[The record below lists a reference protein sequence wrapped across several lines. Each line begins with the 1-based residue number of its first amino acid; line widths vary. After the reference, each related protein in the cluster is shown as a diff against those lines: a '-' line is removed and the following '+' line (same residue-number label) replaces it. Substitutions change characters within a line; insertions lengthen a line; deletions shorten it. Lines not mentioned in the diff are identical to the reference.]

1 MSTPNNSLPQHV
13 AIIMDGNGRWAKKQ
27 GLLTR
32 VRGHESGVE
41 ALRRTATA
49 AAEIGIRYLTVYAFS
64 SENWARPK
72 MEVDA
77 LMSILVNAL
86 HKELPTLQENRIKL
100 HAIGRLQDL
109 PAACQRQL
117 NQVMEATATNNRMTL
132 TLALSYGSREELVD
146 AFQHVAREAAAG
158 RLRPED
164 LDAKTV
170 ERFLYTAG
178 MPDPDLVIRTSG
190 EQRISNFLLWQISY
204 AELFFTPVLWP
215 DFDRLHLEEALAA
228 YAGRER
234 RKGLTSEQVAP
245 NVA

>member
-1 MSTPNNSLPQHV
+1 
-13 AIIMDGNGRWAKKQ
+13 MDGNGRWAKKQ

-109 PAACQRQL
+109 PAVCQRQL
-117 NQVMEATATNNRMTL
+117 NEVIEATATNERMTL

-170 ERFLYTAG
+170 ERFLYTTD

-190 EQRISNFLLWQISY
+190 ELRISNFLLWQISY

>member
-1 MSTPNNSLPQHV
+1 
-13 AIIMDGNGRWAKKQ
+13 MDGNGRWAKKQ

-86 HKELPTLQENRIKL
+86 HKELPTLQNNRIKL
-100 HAIGRLQDL
+100 HAIGRLHDL
-109 PAACQRQL
+109 PASCQRQL
-117 NQVMEATATNNRMTL
+117 IEVMEATATNDRMTL

-146 AFQHVAREAAAG
+146 AFQHVAREVAAG

-170 ERFLYTAG
+170 ERFLYTTD

-190 EQRISNFLLWQISY
+190 EQRLSNFLLWQAAY
-204 AELFFTPVLWP
+204 AEFVFMDVLWP
-215 DFDRLHLEEALAA
+215 DFGEAHFAA
-228 YAGRER
+228 ALREYAGRER
-234 RKGLTSEQVAP
+234 RFGARP
-245 NVA
+245 G

>member
-1 MSTPNNSLPQHV
+1 
-13 AIIMDGNGRWAKKQ
+13 MDGNGRWAKKQ

-109 PAACQRQL
+109 PAVCQRQL
-117 NQVMEATATNNRMTL
+117 NEVIEATATNNRMTL

-170 ERFLYTAG
+170 ERFLYTSG

>member
-1 MSTPNNSLPQHV
+1 
-13 AIIMDGNGRWAKKQ
+13 
-27 GLLTR
+27 
-32 VRGHESGVE
+32 
-41 ALRRTATA
+41 
-49 AAEIGIRYLTVYAFS
+49 
-64 SENWARPK
+64 

-109 PAACQRQL
+109 PAVCQRQL
-117 NQVMEATATNNRMTL
+117 NEVIEATATNNRMTL

-170 ERFLYTAG
+170 ERFLYTSG

>member
-27 GLLTR
+27 GFLTR

-72 MEVDA
+72 LEVDA

-86 HKELPTLQENRIKL
+86 HKELSTLQENRIKL

-109 PAACQRQL
+109 PADGA
-117 NQVMEATATNNRMTL
+117 V
-132 TLALSYGSREELVD
+132 
-146 AFQHVAREAAAG
+146 
-158 RLRPED
+158 
-164 LDAKTV
+164 
-170 ERFLYTAG
+170 
-178 MPDPDLVIRTSG
+178 
-190 EQRISNFLLWQISY
+190 
-204 AELFFTPVLWP
+204 
-215 DFDRLHLEEALAA
+215 ALADA
-228 YAGRER
+228 QRTRVALAPPSTVVRE
-234 RKGLTSEQVAP
+234 Q
-245 NVA
+245 

>member
-27 GLLTR
+27 GFLTR

-72 MEVDA
+72 LEVDA

-86 HKELPTLQENRIKL
+86 HKELSTLQENRIKL

-109 PAACQRQL
+109 PAVCQRQL
-117 NQVMEATATNNRMTL
+117 NEVIEATATNNRMTL

-170 ERFLYTAG
+170 ERFLYTTD

-204 AELFFTPVLWP
+204 AEL
-215 DFDRLHLEEALAA
+215 
-228 YAGRER
+228 
-234 RKGLTSEQVAP
+234 
-245 NVA
+245 

>member
-117 NQVMEATATNNRMTL
+117 NEVMEATATNNRMTL

>member
-1 MSTPNNSLPQHV
+1 MNPVNLPSDSPASTTPAATVPRSP
-13 AIIMDGNGRWAKKQ
+13 A
-27 GLLTR
+27 TR
-32 VRGHESGVE
+32 DASH
-41 ALRRTATA
+41 ATAT
-49 AAEIGIRYLTVYAFS
+49 
-64 SENWARPK
+64 
-72 MEVDA
+72 
-77 LMSILVNAL
+77 
-86 HKELPTLQENRIKL
+86 
-100 HAIGRLQDL
+100 
-109 PAACQRQL
+109 
-117 NQVMEATATNNRMTL
+117 MEATATNDRMTL

-170 ERFLYTAG
+170 ERFLYTTD

-215 DFDRLHLEEALAA
+215 DFDRPHLEEALAA

-245 NVA
+245 KGA

>member
-1 MSTPNNSLPQHV
+1 MAIFRRNKKTESPSVSLESVDRSRLPKHV

-27 GLLTR
+27 GFLTR

-72 MEVDA
+72 LEVDA

-109 PAACQRQL
+109 PAVCQRQL
-117 NQVMEATATNNRMTL
+117 NEVIEATATNNRMTL

-146 AFQHVAREAAAG
+146 AFQRVAREAAAG

-170 ERFLYTAG
+170 ERFLYTTD

-190 EQRISNFLLWQISY
+190 EQRRSCGRILTDRTWKRPWPH
-204 AELFFTPVLWP
+204 TP
-215 DFDRLHLEEALAA
+215 AA
-228 YAGRER
+228 NAA
-234 RKGLTSEQVAP
+234 KASPA
-245 NVA
+245 NK